1 MNNKRSQQGKVA
13 VVTGSSSG
21 IGFETSLLLA
31 RKRFYTYAT
40 MRNLNK
46 SQKINDIA
54 EKENLPLKVLQL
66 DVTDDKSVKVAIN
79 QIRDES
85 SRIDVLVNNAGYDVM
100 GAVED
105 LSIDEFKSQF
115 ETNFFGVIRVTKE
128 VIPIMR
134 NQGSGNIINVSSVGG
149 RIGIPLNTAYIS
161 SKFALEGLS
170 ESMRYELDQFGID
183 VILIE
188 PGVVK
193 TNFFENADVVNI
205 NTTNNN
211 KTSLYSQLTQKLFEG
226 FEPMLKSDSSSSLPS
241 DVAEV
246 IYQTIESS
254 NRQVRYLVGKDADSI
269 IKTRQNLSDKEF
281 ENWIKESIFQ
291 QKRFHT
297 LINKFYFHL
306 ILIGIF

>member
-1 MNNKRSQQGKVA
+1 MNNKRHQQEKVA
-13 VVTGSSSG
+13 VVTGSSTG
-21 IGFETSLLLA
+21 IGFETSLLLS
-31 RKRFYTYAT
+31 RKGFYTYAT

-46 SQKINDIA
+46 SQKINDVA
-54 EKENLPLKVLQL
+54 KSENLPLKVLQL
-66 DVTDDKSVKVAIN
+66 DVTGDKSVKDAIN
-79 QIRDES
+79 QIKDES
-85 SRIDVLVNNAGYDVM
+85 SRIDVLVNNAGYGVM

-105 LSIDEFKSQF
+105 LSLEEFKSQF

-149 RIGIPLNTAYIS
+149 KIGIPLNSAYIS

-170 ESMRYELDQFGID
+170 ESMRYELEQFGID

-193 TNFFENADVVNI
+193 TNFFENADVVVN
-205 NTTNNN
+205 NKTNN
-211 KTSLYSQLTQKLFEG
+211 KTSAYSQLTQQLFEG
-226 FEPMLKSDSSSSLPS
+226 FEPMLKSNSSSLSS

-246 IYQTIESS
+246 IYQAIESN
-254 NRQVRYLVGKDADSI
+254 NRDVRYPVGKDALSI
-269 IKTRQNLSDKEF
+269 IKTRENLSDKEF

-291 QKRFHT
+291 QKGFIHQE
-297 LINKFYFHL
+297 I
-306 ILIGIF
+306 

>member
-1 MNNKRSQQGKVA
+1 MNNKRDSQEKVA
-13 VVTGSSSG
+13 VITGSSSG

-31 RKRFYTYAT
+31 RKGFYTYAT

-54 EKENLPLKVLQL
+54 QNENLPLKVLQL
-66 DVTDDKSVKVAIN
+66 DVTDDKSVKDAFRQV
-79 QIRDES
+79 QDEKA
-85 SRIDVLVNNAGYDVM
+85 RIDVLVNNAGYDVM

-134 NQGSGNIINVSSVGG
+134 NQGGGNIINISSVGG

-170 ESMRYELDQFGID
+170 ESMRYELEQFGID

-188 PGVVK
+188 PGAVK
-193 TNFFENADVVNI
+193 SNFFENADVVINNN
-205 NTTNNN
+205 NTTNST
-211 KTSLYSQLTQKLFEG
+211 KTSLYSPLTQKLIKG
-226 FEPMLKSDSSSSLPS
+226 FEPILESSSSSLPS
-241 DVAEV
+241 DVAKV
-246 IYQTIESS
+246 IYQAIESN
-254 NRQVRYLVGKDADSI
+254 NRQVRYLVGKDAVSI
-269 IKTRQNLSDKEF
+269 INARQNLSDKEF
-281 ENWIKESIFQ
+281 ENWIKESFFQ
-291 QKRFHT
+291 QKGFIH
-297 LINKFYFHL
+297 
-306 ILIGIF
+306 

>member
-1 MNNKRSQQGKVA
+1 MDNKRSQQGKVA

-31 RKRFYTYAT
+31 RKGFNTYAT

-46 SQKINDIA
+46 SQKINDVV

-66 DVTDDKSVKVAIN
+66 DVTHDKSVKDAIR
-79 QIRDES
+79 QITDES
-85 SRIDVLVNNAGYDVM
+85 SRIDVLVNNAGYGVM

-105 LSIDEFKSQF
+105 LSLDEFKSQF

-134 NQGSGNIINVSSVGG
+134 NQGNGNIINVSSIGG
-149 RIGIPLNTAYIS
+149 KIGLPLNSAYIS
-161 SKFALEGLS
+161 SKFAIEGLS
-170 ESMRYELDQFGID
+170 ESMRYELEQFGID

-193 TNFFENADVVNI
+193 TNFFENADVVVN
-205 NTTNNN
+205 NNDNNTSTTNNII
-211 KTSLYSQLTQKLFEG
+211 SPYSQLTQKLFEG
-226 FEPMLKSDSSSSLPS
+226 FEPMLNSSSSSVSS

-246 IYQTIESS
+246 IYQAIESN
-254 NRQVRYLVGKDADSI
+254 NREIRYPVGKDAVSI
-269 IKTRQNLSDKEF
+269 IKTRQNLSDKEL

-291 QKRFHT
+291 QKGFIH
-297 LINKFYFHL
+297 
-306 ILIGIF
+306 

>member
-1 MNNKRSQQGKVA
+1 MNNKSSQQGKVA

-31 RKRFYTYAT
+31 RKGFSTYAT

-46 SQKINDIA
+46 SQKINDIT

-66 DVTDDKSVKVAIN
+66 DVTDDKSVKDAIR
-79 QIRDES
+79 QIKDES
-85 SRIDVLVNNAGYDVM
+85 SRIDVLVNNAGYGLM
-100 GAVED
+100 GALDD

-134 NQGSGNIINVSSVGG
+134 NQKNGNIINVSSVGG
-149 RIGIPLNTAYIS
+149 KIGIPLNSAYIS

-170 ESMRYELDQFGID
+170 ESMRYELEQFGID

-193 TNFFENADVVNI
+193 TNFFENADVIVNN
-205 NTTNNN
+205 NTSTTTNN
-211 KTSLYSQLTQKLFEG
+211 KTSVYSQLTQKLFEG
-226 FEPMLKSDSSSSLPS
+226 FEPMLKSNSSSLPS
-241 DVAEV
+241 DVAEI
-246 IYQTIESS
+246 IYQAIESK
-254 NRQVRYLVGKDADSI
+254 NREVRYPVGKDAVSI
-269 IKTRQNLSDKEF
+269 IQTRQNLSDKEL

-291 QKRFHT
+291 QKGFTH
-297 LINKFYFHL
+297 
-306 ILIGIF
+306 

>member
-1 MNNKRSQQGKVA
+1 VNNKRDPQEKIA

-21 IGFETSLLLA
+21 IGFETSLFLA
-31 RKRFYTYAT
+31 RKGFYTYAT

-46 SQKINDIA
+46 SQKINDVA
-54 EKENLPLKVLQL
+54 KKENLPLKVLQL
-66 DVTDDKSVKVAIN
+66 DVTDDKSVKDAIN
-79 QIRDES
+79 QMKDES
-85 SRIDVLVNNAGYDVM
+85 SRIDVLVNNAGYGVM

-105 LSIDEFKSQF
+105 LSLEEFKSQF

-134 NQGSGNIINVSSVGG
+134 NQGGGNIINVSSVGG
-149 RIGIPLNTAYIS
+149 KIGIPLNSAYIS

-170 ESMRYELDQFGID
+170 ESMRYELEQFGID

-193 TNFFENADVVNI
+193 TNFFENADVVNN
-205 NTTNNN
+205 NTTSNQ
-211 KTSLYSQLTQKLFEG
+211 TSAYSQLTQKLFEG
-226 FEPMLKSDSSSSLPS
+226 FEPMLKSDSSSLPS

-246 IYQTIESS
+246 IYQAIESN
-254 NRQVRYLVGKDADSI
+254 NRQIRYPVGKDAVSI

-291 QKRFHT
+291 QKGFIHQE
-297 LINKFYFHL
+297 I
-306 ILIGIF
+306 

>member
-66 DVTDDKSVKVAIN
+66 DVTDDKSVKDAIN

-269 IKTRQNLSDKEF
+269 INTRQNLSDKEF

-291 QKRFHT
+291 QKGFVR
-297 LINKFYFHL
+297 
-306 ILIGIF
+306 

>member
-1 MNNKRSQQGKVA
+1 MNDKRSQQGKVA
-13 VVTGSSSG
+13 VITGSSSG

-31 RKRFYTYAT
+31 RKGFYTYAT

-54 EKENLPLKVLQL
+54 QNENLPLKVLQL
-66 DVTDDKSVKVAIN
+66 DVTDDKSVKDAFRQV
-79 QIRDES
+79 QDEKA
-85 SRIDVLVNNAGYDVM
+85 RIDVLVNNAGYDVM

-134 NQGSGNIINVSSVGG
+134 NQGGGNIINISSVGG

-170 ESMRYELDQFGID
+170 ESMRYELEQFGID

-188 PGVVK
+188 PGAVK
-193 TNFFENADVVNI
+193 SNFFENADVVINNN
-205 NTTNNN
+205 NTTNST
-211 KTSLYSQLTQKLFEG
+211 KTSLYSPLTQKLIKG
-226 FEPMLKSDSSSSLPS
+226 FEPILESSSSSLPS
-241 DVAEV
+241 DVAKV
-246 IYQTIESS
+246 IYQAIDSD
-254 NRQVRYLVGKDADSI
+254 NRQVRYLVGKDAVSI
-269 IKTRQNLSDKEF
+269 INARQNLSDKEF
-281 ENWIKESIFQ
+281 ENWIKERFFQ
-291 QKRFHT
+291 QKGFIH
-297 LINKFYFHL
+297 
-306 ILIGIF
+306 